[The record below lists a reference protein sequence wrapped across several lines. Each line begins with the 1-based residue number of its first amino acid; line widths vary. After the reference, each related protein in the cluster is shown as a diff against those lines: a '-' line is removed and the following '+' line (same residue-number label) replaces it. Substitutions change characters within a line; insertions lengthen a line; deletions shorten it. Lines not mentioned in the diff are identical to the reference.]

1 MKASHL
7 LIYTAVSFTVAF
19 LFFPVLIKL
28 LLKWKVFDS
37 PGRHKIHQHFT
48 PSMGGVP
55 IVVGVVFSLLIAIPL
70 SELAAL
76 RFLFIAIALMF
87 ITGLRDDILTLS
99 PRQKMLSQFLPVIIL
114 VVFGNTVLN
123 SFYGTFPAIQFSEYL
138 AWLITIFTIIILT
151 NAYNLIDGL
160 DGLAGTVGLISLVLF
175 GFWFYAVSN
184 YALALLSFSF
194 AGSILAF
201 LIFNWQPSKI
211 FMGDTGALTIGFLLS
226 YLGIQFINQN
236 YNLPIE
242 HSVRFQ
248 ASIGTTVCVLIIPIF
263 DTLRVIILR
272 LRKFQS
278 PFQADKN
285 HLHHQFL
292 KLGMSHSAAVIW
304 IGSINLLFVALAWIL
319 RNQRDTLILPVVIAV
334 CLLINQILKVAQK
347 RHISNGGK
355 SSIA

>member
-7 LIYTAVSFTVAF
+7 LIYAAVSFTIAF

-28 LLKWKVFDS
+28 LQKWKIFDS
-37 PGRHKIHQHFT
+37 PGRHKIHQNFT

-55 IVVGVVFSLLIAIPL
+55 IIFGVAFSLLIAFPV
-70 SELAAL
+70 SELSPYK
-76 RFLFIAIALMF
+76 FLFISIALMF
-87 ITGLRDDILTLS
+87 ITGLRDDILILS

-114 VVFGNTVLN
+114 VIFGNTVLK
-123 SFYGTFPAIQFSEYL
+123 SFYGILPTVYFPEYL
-138 AWLITIFTIIILT
+138 AWAITVFTIVILT

-160 DGLAGTVGLISLVLF
+160 DGLAGTIGLTSLSLF
-175 GFWFYAVSN
+175 GFWFYSIGN
-184 YALALLSFSF
+184 TTLALISFSF
-194 AGSILAF
+194 AGSIIAF

-226 YLGIQFINQN
+226 YLGVQFINQN
-236 YNLPIE
+236 FSLAPD
-242 HSVRFQ
+242 HPARFQ
-248 ASIGTTVCVLIIPIF
+248 ASIGTAVCVLIIPIF

-292 KLGMSHSAAVIW
+292 KLGLTHSKSVLI
-304 IGSINLLFVALAWIL
+304 IGGINLLFVVLAWIL
-319 RNQRDTLILPVVIAV
+319 RNQKDQVILPVVIAI
-334 CLLINQILKVAQK
+334 CLIINQSLNVFQK
-347 RHISNGGK
+347 RHINNGGK

>member
-7 LIYTAVSFTVAF
+7 FIYTAVSLTVSL

-28 LLKWKVFDS
+28 LLQWKIFDS
-37 PGRHKIHQHFT
+37 PGRHKIHQKFT

-55 IVVGVVFSLLIAIPL
+55 IIVGVAFSLLIALPL
-70 SELAAL
+70 EELTNL
-76 RFLFIAIALMF
+76 KFFFISIALMF

-99 PRQKMLSQFLPVIIL
+99 PKQKMVSQFLPVIIL
-114 VVFGNTVLN
+114 VIFGNSVLQ
-123 SFYGTFPAIQFSEYL
+123 SFYGNFPEFHFPEYL
-138 AWLITIFTIIILT
+138 AWAITIFTIIILT

-160 DGLAGTVGLISLVLF
+160 DGLAGAVGLVTLTLF
-175 GFWFYAVSN
+175 GFWFYSVSN
-184 YALALLSFSF
+184 DALALISFSF
-194 AGSILAF
+194 AGAILAF
-201 LIFNWQPSKI
+201 LFFNWQPSKI

-236 YNLPIE
+236 YDLPE
-242 HSVRFQ
+242 NNPSRFQ
-248 ASIGTTVCVLIIPIF
+248 ASIGTAVCILIIPLF

-278 PFQADKN
+278 PFKADKN

-292 KLGMSHSAAVIW
+292 KLGLSHSKSVLLI
-304 IGSINLLFVALAWIL
+304 SCINLFFVALAWIL
-319 RNQRDTLILPVVIAV
+319 RYQSDALILPIVIV
-334 CLLINQILKVAQK
+334 ICLIINQVLKVAQK
-347 RHISNGGK
+347 RHVNNGGK